1 MGISQPFFTRPR
13 PATSVSAS
21 NDSPRHPRAKMGSG
35 NLRRLWKL
43 VRRSVTTDRAFGPLR
58 HLPQSFS
65 GKGMARPRLEIAFEH
80 SRFGLIGKRDIGDE
94 APRQKLG
101 GMHRFAGVVLGKAAL
116 QVGGQADVAL
126 VGVAFALK
134 EIDIEH
140 LIPLGSPSFAK
151 ASEGI
156 LLRATALQGL

>member
-1 MGISQPFFTRPR
+1 MFINID
-13 PATSVSAS
+13 TSRVAARSSSAACMMHS
-21 NDSPRHPRAKMGSG
+21 AGS
-35 NLRRLWKL
+35 RL
-43 VRRSVTTDRAFGPLR
+43 VQAFGPLH

-65 GKGMARPRLEIAFEH
+65 GKGMARPRLEIAFER
-80 SRFGLIGKRDIGDE
+80 SRLNLIRERHIRDE

-101 GMHRFAGVVLGKAAL
+101 GMRRLAGVVLGKAAL
-116 QVGGQADVAL
+116 QIGRQADVAL

-140 LIPLGSPSFAK
+140 VIPLGSPSFAK

-156 LLRATALQGL
+156 LLRATALQGLFCVVRSAKQNGGWGVLHPFP